1 MAVAKVVQEWFK
13 ENNDEFEVLA
23 WPPDSP
29 DLNLASAGCAGQTN
43 LIHGGPTT
51 QHTGPQHTFKGRVES
66 LPQWV
71 WDVLAAKRR
80 PTQY

>member
-13 ENNDEFEVLA
+13 ENNDEFEVLV

-29 DLNLASAGCAGQTN
+29 DLNLASAGCAGQTS
-43 LIHGGPTT
+43 LIHGGPTA
-51 QHTGPQHTFKGRVES
+51 QLTGPQHTFKGGVES
-66 LPQWV
+66 LPRWV